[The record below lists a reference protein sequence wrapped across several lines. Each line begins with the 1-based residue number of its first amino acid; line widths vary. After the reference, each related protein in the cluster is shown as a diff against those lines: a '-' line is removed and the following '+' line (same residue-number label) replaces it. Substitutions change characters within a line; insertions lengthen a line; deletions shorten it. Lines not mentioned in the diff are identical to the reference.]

1 VGTVTEPAAGAL
13 QPGRMDA
20 TGGSGQQVRR
30 AAVLATGLLV
40 LVVGCSSA
48 NVAAP
53 APREEASSGSP
64 PPTPTPAEQVP
75 AAPPEDTRSALSDR
89 FDERLPDPL
98 IDPAAF
104 QQGGPPPDGIPAIDE
119 PTFQPA
125 DTVDWLSR
133 DEPLLSLTVSG
144 ETRGYPLQ
152 VMTWHE
158 IVNDT
163 VGGAPV
169 AVTYCPLCNSGVAF
183 ERAVDGRV
191 LSFGTS
197 GMLYADNLV
206 MYDRQTESLWPQ
218 LTGQAAVGVL
228 TGTSLTA
235 IPMGIVAWEDFRE
248 ANPDALVLSRDT
260 GFDRPY
266 GRNPYVGYDD
276 PEGGLLFGLPADTD
290 DRLPVKERVIGLRD
304 GDDSVAVVRDSTAA
318 ASPAEI
324 TVGDRALVLW
334 HKTGQRS
341 ALDTAT
347 ITEGQEVGTV
357 TVYDPVLDG
366 RHLHFAEDGDGFR
379 DLETGSRWDILGR
392 ATAGPLEGAE
402 LEEYRHLDTFWFAWV
417 TFNPDTRVLD
427 LQDSDS

>member
-1 VGTVTEPAAGAL
+1 
-13 QPGRMDA
+13 
-20 TGGSGQQVRR
+20 
-30 AAVLATGLLV
+30 
-40 LVVGCSSA
+40 
-48 NVAAP
+48 
-53 APREEASSGSP
+53 
-64 PPTPTPAEQVP
+64 
-75 AAPPEDTRSALSDR
+75 
-89 FDERLPDPL
+89 
-98 IDPAAF
+98 
-104 QQGGPPPDGIPAIDE
+104 
-119 PTFQPA
+119 
-125 DTVDWLSR
+125 
-133 DEPLLSLTVSG
+133 
-144 ETRGYPLQ
+144 
-152 VMTWHE
+152 
-158 IVNDT
+158 